1 MNYIGLLIGSAEPAA
16 ATGYTRAEGSLA
28 ETVAFPTAQA
38 EYGYITAIAVY
49 DNAEG
54 GEPLE
59 TVELAE
65 PVHITEGIIPIVRD
79 RALLRGV
86 DVTAHVKI
94 NAKELFVL

>member
-1 MNYIGLLIGSAEPAA
+1 MDYIGLLIGSAEPAVD
-16 ATGYTRAEGSLA
+16 TGYTRAEGSLA

-49 DNAEG
+49 DTAEG

-59 TVELAE
+59 IVELAE
-65 PVHITEGIIPIVRD
+65 PVHITAGIIPIVRD

>member
-1 MNYIGLLIGSAEPAA
+1 MNYIGLLIGSAEPTAT
-16 ATGYTRAEGSLA
+16 TGYTRAEGSLA

-49 DNAEG
+49 DNVEG

-59 TVELAE
+59 IVELAE
-65 PVHITEGIIPIVRD
+65 PVHITAGIIPIVRD

>member
-1 MNYIGLLIGSAEPAA
+1 MSYIGLLIGSAEPAA
-16 ATGYTRAEGSLA
+16 STGYTRAEGSLA

-49 DNAEG
+49 DTAEG

-59 TVELAE
+59 IVELAE
-65 PVHITEGIIPIVRD
+65 PVHITAGIIPVVRD

-86 DVTAHVKI
+86 DVTARVKM

>member
-1 MNYIGLLIGSAEPAA
+1 MDYIGLLIGSAEPAVD
-16 ATGYTRAEGSLA
+16 TGYNRAEGSLA
-28 ETVAFPTAQA
+28 EIVAFPTAQA

-49 DNAEG
+49 DTAEG

-59 TVELAE
+59 IVELAE
-65 PVHITEGIIPIVRD
+65 PVHITAGIIPIVRD
-79 RALLRGV
+79 RVLLRGV